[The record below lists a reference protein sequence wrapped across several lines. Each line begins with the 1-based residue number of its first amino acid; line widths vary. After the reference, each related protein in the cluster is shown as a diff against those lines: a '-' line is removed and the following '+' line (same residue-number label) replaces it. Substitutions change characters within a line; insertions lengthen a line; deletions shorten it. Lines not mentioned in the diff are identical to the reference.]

1 MELSVVAGHQTAE
14 ADLSISVQLG
24 DINTIQPSVVDNVR

>member
-1 MELSVVAGHQTAE
+1 MELSVVAGHQT

-24 DINTIQPSVVDNVR
+24 DINTIQPSVVDNMR